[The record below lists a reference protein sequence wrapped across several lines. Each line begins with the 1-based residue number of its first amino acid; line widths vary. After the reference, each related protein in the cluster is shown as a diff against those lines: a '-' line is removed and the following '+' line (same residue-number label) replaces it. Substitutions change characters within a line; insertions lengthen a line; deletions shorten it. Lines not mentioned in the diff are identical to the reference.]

1 MSWTGVLGYL
11 PGGFGTA
18 SGATLTRSDGVQ
30 YTLQATGDYVTVA
43 VSNVPAASAELVPNY
58 MPLATYDSATNTI
71 SLLITPET
79 SGVAMELLSD
89 VIENYVRRDGA
100 GSPTFYDGAT
110 VTLGAGATLE
120 WNNNDGQI
128 SGVALLQGNNLT
140 VQQIDTLSFGTGAL
154 SLSQASPGELQ
165 ITGSSGSLYVSG
177 PNLSSSTGDL
187 RLEGNTIIATG
198 DRLYIGDK
206 TDPDTYYLHTTNGE
220 IRMENS
226 TGYASFKRTGDQLQI
241 DTDASEIYLGK
252 NLRVSRVYGTA
263 DHALTADNA
272 TNANYATSAGNANT
286 VGGKTWSDIENYIKT
301 QTQNESL
308 SPLIL
313 TGSWIV
319 QPYYPADYKKG
330 WIVHGDH
337 RKRYYGRPN
346 YKAYPKWWSI
356 DKDLGT
362 TYFFPS
368 LSKNPYPQHLQASI
382 KAVKVGIYLGGTWE
396 SGSWAEVYER
406 PIGSTSSGTL
416 ILKDSQPKGGSWRG
430 KWVYFTMTPGKEYKI
445 VADMPGMCYE
455 SYDDGYRV
463 LMVASEV
470 VYAVKLKQ

>member
-1 MSWTGVLGYL
+1 
-11 PGGFGTA
+11 
-18 SGATLTRSDGVQ
+18 
-30 YTLQATGDYVTVA
+30 
-43 VSNVPAASAELVPNY
+43 
-58 MPLATYDSATNTI
+58 MPLASYDSATGKV
-71 SLLITPET
+71 SLLVTPET

-89 VIENYVRRDGA
+89 VMENYVRRDGA
-100 GSPTFYDGAT
+100 GDPTFYDGAT

-128 SGVALLQGNNLT
+128 LGVSLLKGNNLAI
-140 VQQIDTLSFGTGAL
+140 QQIDTLSFGTGAL

-187 RLEGNTIIATG
+187 RLESNTIIATG

-286 VGGKTWSDIENYIKT
+286 VGGKTWSDIQSYVQQQAASGGSFILEVNT
-301 QTQNESL
+301 SL
-308 SPLIL
+308 PINNHSGYLAYSP
-313 TGSWIV
+313 SEA
-319 QPYYPADYKKG
+319 Y
-330 WIVHGDH
+330 
-337 RKRYYGRPN
+337 N
-346 YKAYPKWWSI
+346 YKYAPNAYVVNKWYSY
-356 DKDLGT
+356 KDLGRSD
-362 TYFFPS
+362 FFPNIYS
-368 LSKNPYPQHLQASI
+368 LLKPYSLYIDIASAQI
-382 KAVKVGIYLGGTWE
+382 EAIYVSYRL
-396 SGSWAEVYER
+396 ER
-406 PIGSTSSGTL
+406 KSAFYAPTLYFEAYKKPIGSTSSTRFIYRNL
-416 ILKDSQPKGGSWRG
+416 NYNTGSRETSASG
-430 KWVYFTMTPGKEYKI
+430 SFIIYPRQQYEYKFY
-445 VADMPGMCYE
+445 ANTKSLFTY
-455 SYDDGYRV
+455 YARV
-463 LMVASEV
+463 TMYATKV
-470 VYAVKLKQ
+470 VFKVKTK